1 MTSAVTL
8 PAKPAPRRL
17 FWLAVILACVAV
29 VLSYVFHNALNAA
42 FFAVTGAK
50 DEAGPVYGTWSGFAG
65 GLQVFE
71 WIALGCLIYW
81 RGTCHAS
88 PWCLRHGKYEAAG
101 GMFKLCGHHHPDVGS
116 RKDGESHLEMIH
128 RLHFEHKAR
137 L

>member
-1 MTSAVTL
+1 V
-8 PAKPAPRRL
+8 RRYWPVFVSL
-17 FWLAVILACVAV
+17 NV
-29 VLSYVFHNALNAA
+29 VLIFLTIWFHNQLNAA

-71 WIALGCLIYW
+71 WLTLGLLIFW

-101 GMFKLCGHHHPDVGS
+101 GMFKLCGRHHPDHEQ
-116 RKDGESHLEMIH
+116 RRGETRLGMIH
-128 RLHFEHKAR
+128 RLHHEHKDLLRGKAS
-137 L
+137 